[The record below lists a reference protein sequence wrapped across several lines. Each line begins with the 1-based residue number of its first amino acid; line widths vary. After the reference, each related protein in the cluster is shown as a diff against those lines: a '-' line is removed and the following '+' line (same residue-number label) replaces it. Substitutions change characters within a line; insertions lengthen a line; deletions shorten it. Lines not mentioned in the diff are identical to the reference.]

1 MADVLPCPE
10 CGEVP
15 LIGYACGEYFVL
27 PLSKP
32 VGTCICS
39 SFYEMHASEERE
51 IEAWNRYVIKKKGEA
66 IMYIYK
72 KDTIVSISYENF
84 CDKTKYDQNQVLKI
98 MVRDSIK

>member
-1 MADVLPCPE
+1 MMADILPCPK

-39 SFYEMHASEERE
+39 SFYEMHASEEQE
-51 IEAWNRYVIKKKGEA
+51 IEAWNGYALKKKGEVE
-66 IMYIYK
+66 
-72 KDTIVSISYENF
+72 DEDN
-84 CDKTKYDQNQVLKI
+84 L
-98 MVRDSIK
+98 